1 MAQDASEVLIERPSG
16 SGAVRRP
23 LIRLG
28 RMAKAK
34 PLGAVSLVMLLII
47 WGMVLAAP
55 LLTPYEWN
63 ELFTGEKLAGPTF
76 QDQHYFGTDNTGRDV
91 FSRVLNGG
99 KLTLSTSLFAT
110 TGALIL
116 ASIFGILSGYVLG
129 LYDLIFQRF
138 ADGLQALPAL
148 VVLMVIAAVFEQSR
162 LAVLIVLMVLQA
174 PVGGRIL
181 RSETLKIRNLEYIEA
196 ARTAGA
202 TDVRILFRHI
212 LPNVTPLIIV
222 VFTIS
227 VGFNMLL
234 LTSLSF
240 LGVVDPSTPD
250 WGGMLNVA
258 AQQYLIAAPWTAIFP
273 GAAITVS
280 VLAYNLLGDALRD
293 IYDPRL
299 RGA

>member
-1 MAQDASEVLIERPSG
+1 MAKEASAS
-16 SGAVRRP
+16 
-23 LIRLG
+23 LIREPAGSTWRGPVSRLTKLA
-28 RMAKAK
+28 RAK
-34 PLGAVSLVMLLII
+34 PLGTISLLLLIVI
-47 WGMVLAAP
+47 WGMVLLSP
-55 LLTPYEWN
+55 VLTPYQWDD
-63 ELFTGEKLAGPTF
+63 LFTGPKLTGPTF
-76 QDQHYFGTDNTGRDV
+76 EANHYFGTDNTGRDV
-91 FSRVLNGG
+91 FARVLSGG
-99 KLTLSTSLFAT
+99 RLTLGTSLLAT
-110 TGALIL
+110 IGALTL

-129 LYDLIFQRF
+129 IYDLIFQRF

-148 VVLMVIAAVFEQSR
+148 VVLMVVAAVFEQSR
-162 LAVLIVLMVLQA
+162 AGVLIVLMILQA

-202 TDVRILFRHI
+202 TDVRIILRHV
-212 LPNVTPLIIV
+212 LPNVAPLMIV
-222 VFTIS
+222 VFSIS

-258 AQQYLIAAPWTAIFP
+258 AQTYLVAAPWTAIFP